1 MLLLLLEAPTDDSAP
16 SSPTRLTMM
25 NHYLGH
31 ASNPCRYGQIIEMN
45 YLASEKLELVKH
57 YFMGRLSHED
67 TTFIPDRMTVYMSDD
82 DTVKYTNPK

>member
-1 MLLLLLEAPTDDSAP
+1 
-16 SSPTRLTMM
+16 
-25 NHYLGH
+25 
-31 ASNPCRYGQIIEMN
+31 MN
-45 YLASEKLELVKH
+45 YLASEKLELVRH